1 MTEVYLKIFYK
12 EKMREEGEG
21 REDTIYAKC

>member
-12 EKMREEGEG
+12 EKMREEEEG